1 MLPYYHTITIRNRD
15 HMSSRKCGVAQKWHL
30 CGEIFNTG
38 LISALKVNFWPLIET
53 AELYDFLGF
62 FLPHI
67 LSLSCLCVLGVLE
80 TNSIPMPKPHWY
92 EGQIILWKK
101 ALFWKTVFN
110 LILSPA
116 FQLKW
121 RSESL
126 LIVKVAQLQNLI
138 YSSHLMHRR
147 LGLSQGTWNIME
159 GNGRD
164 S

>member
-15 HMSSRKCGVAQKWHL
+15 HKSSRKCGVAQKWHL

-53 AELYDFLGF
+53 AELYDFWGF

-67 LSLSCLCVLGVLE
+67 CSLSCLCVLGVCVCVGDKLYSHAQ
-80 TNSIPMPKPHWY
+80 TTLVWRS
-92 EGQIILWKK
+92 
-101 ALFWKTVFN
+101 KTVFN
-110 LILSPA
+110 VILSPA